1 MISDATVS
9 GENNIMKTVL
19 LIGQNG
25 QVTTYLQKTLVG
37 SELYELV
44 VADREKLDL
53 LKLDQISDSL
63 GALKPD
69 VIINPA
75 AYTAVDLA
83 EEEQSAAFCINRDAV
98 AKIANYCAE
107 ATVPLIH
114 FSTDYVFSGDA
125 STPYLESDATLP
137 NGVYGQ
143 SKLEG
148 EQAILESGAAAVILR
163 TAWVYSNHGKN
174 FYKTMLMLSESRTEL
189 NVVNDQIGAP
199 TYAGSIAQATKELL
213 DVIVAQG
220 ELRPEQQGVFHF
232 SCQGQTS
239 WCDFA
244 KALFAENNIMHMDV
258 QGIPTEQYPT
268 PAKRPAFSVLN
279 GQKLQATFGIS
290 LPDWKDALRDCVNES
305 A

>member
-137 NGVYGQ
+137 N
-143 SKLEG
+143 
-148 EQAILESGAAAVILR
+148 
-163 TAWVYSNHGKN
+163 
-174 FYKTMLMLSESRTEL
+174 LSL
-189 NVVNDQIGAP
+189 IH
-199 TYAGSIAQATKELL
+199 I
-213 DVIVAQG
+213 
-220 ELRPEQQGVFHF
+220 
-232 SCQGQTS
+232 
-239 WCDFA
+239 
-244 KALFAENNIMHMDV
+244 
-258 QGIPTEQYPT
+258 
-268 PAKRPAFSVLN
+268 
-279 GQKLQATFGIS
+279 
-290 LPDWKDALRDCVNES
+290 
-305 A
+305 